1 MSCYFPSSFS
11 NSVFFHSSLTQHY
24 LQYIHVHGWKFITFS
39 LTLIKVKLFVYIS
52 WNTFLCNLL
61 IKPFIYDYN
70 KLYKLLYTSAIVFF
84 VNFWLVPS
92 NSFFSGWKFGIFTT
106 HLGLF
111 QFLNFSLWRYNI
123 RITVSVICTFC
134 RLGIN
139 FTSPFSMIC
148 DIWTIYNVKFCVN
161 NLDTIYKYKFMT
173 FVKLHLM
180 DSMLTYL

>member
-1 MSCYFPSSFS
+1 MLSTICTFMDK
-11 NSVFFHSSLTQHY
+11 T
-24 LQYIHVHGWKFITFS
+24 FITFS

-52 WNTFLCNLL
+52 LNTFPCNLL
-61 IKPFIYDYN
+61 IGPFIYDYN
-70 KLYKLLYTSAIVFF
+70 KLYKLLYTSVIVFF
-84 VNFWLVPS
+84 VNFWSVPS
-92 NSFFSGWKFGIFTT
+92 NSFFSGWKFGIVNT

-111 QFLNFSLWRYNI
+111 QFLNFSLWTYNI
-123 RITVSVICTFC
+123 RIIVRVICTFH

-148 DIWTIYNVKFCVN
+148 DIWTVYNVMFCVN

-180 DSMLTYL
+180 HFIFTYL